1 MKEIKYILGKKQAD
15 ESIIFVKGISG
26 EEIEKAFNY
35 YDALDYKS
43 LAYARATRNVFEKL
57 QDYDVYKVFLE
68 INNAEPER
76 EKSREIEKN
85 NTEEINDEIN

>member
-1 MKEIKYILGKKQAD
+1 MKETKYILGKKQAD
-15 ESIIFVKGISG
+15 ESILYIKGISG
-26 EEIEKAFNY
+26 EETEKAFNY

-57 QDYDVYKVFLE
+57 QDYDVYRVNVE
-68 INNAEPER
+68 IYNAEPER
-76 EKSREIEKN
+76 EKSREIEEN